1 VSRFIWSL
9 RHCGHYAMTYVIIV
23 LLALWGL
30 SLEGKKM
37 SISEGLSSTLLAFAA
52 LSSGGKNLSISEGLF
67 YVRTK
72 GFPFVQTY

>member
-1 VSRFIWSL
+1 
-9 RHCGHYAMTYVIIV
+9 MTYVIIV